1 MLTVT
6 DPVLVFTIL
15 ALVMLVA
22 PVIADRLH
30 IPDLVLLLLAGA
42 VLGPHGLHILDRS
55 SAVTMLGS
63 VGLLYIMFLAGLE
76 IDLFRF
82 MRSYRKS
89 VAFGLLTFL
98 IPQVLGALAGHYV
111 LGMDWMAS
119 VLLASMFA
127 SHTLLAYPLASRLGI
142 ARSEPVAITVGA
154 TIITDTLAL
163 MVLAVIADMA
173 RGVTLDFAFWATV
186 VLGIGTLS
194 LLVWKVVPYV
204 SRWFFQHVTEKSNAQ
219 FLFVMVA
226 VCALGYL
233 SHFAK
238 MEPIIGAFLVG
249 AAFNRLI
256 PENSPLMSRITFA
269 GHTLF
274 IPFFLISVGMLVD
287 PAAMLTGSRSWI
299 VGGTMVVMVI
309 ATKYAAATL
318 CRLFFRY
325 SSAAGNVMFGL
336 SVVQAAATLAAVVVG
351 HDLGIFDDAVL
362 NGAISMILV
371 TCPLGSWMVARYGRQ
386 MALESPVP
394 VSTALASQRILI
406 PVKQISTATRLL
418 DLAFLLRNEARPG
431 GIYPLTI
438 VPDQANADA
447 AVDAAENLL
456 GSCLAHAA
464 SADILIE
471 PSLRMAVN
479 VSDSIIQ
486 VSRER
491 RAGIVL
497 LNWSGRAASSIRIF
511 GSAMQSLVQNCS
523 SQLIVCRLTEPFNTG
538 KRLMVL
544 FPPFASRRRDIG
556 AFTQNIKWL
565 AHRAGLELWAYTPGV
580 SEDAEITALLK
591 QTKPDCPLKL
601 VQAGPW
607 AQARTALFSAIAQ
620 DDVIV
625 LPLDR
630 RNGIMWSPELDRL
643 AELISSRFP
652 HNNLLISYPS
662 LAQLETQKDELTE
675 TSMDEACF
683 PLQIPFELAPGI
695 PLEDALRQLS
705 AGAYPDS
712 PSEAQGAFSTL
723 LASAHSYPVELAAG
737 MVLLHARSG
746 NLPRVLLMVCHAPAG
761 WRFDSLPEPAVWILV
776 LLGSKELPPE
786 DHLKTLSA
794 VAGRLHSIEEKMRL
808 TPATSAAAL
817 CALLAEEPPGGDRR
831 GGRV

>member
-6 DPVLVFTIL
+6 DPVLIFAIL

-22 PVIADRLH
+22 PVFADRLR

-89 VAFGLLTFL
+89 VVFGLLTFL
-98 IPQVLGALAGHYV
+98 IPQLLGTLAGHYL
-111 LGMDWMAS
+111 LGMGWAAS
-119 VLLASMFA
+119 ILLASLFA

-163 MVLAVIADMA
+163 IVLAVIADMA
-173 RGVTLDFAFWATV
+173 RGVTLNFGFWVTV
-186 VLGIGTLS
+186 ILGIGTLS
-194 LLVWKVVPYV
+194 LLIWKVVPYV
-204 SRWFFQHVTEKSNAQ
+204 SRWFFQNVTEKSNAQ

-309 ATKYAAATL
+309 VTKYAAATL
-318 CRLFFRY
+318 CRLLFGY
-325 SSAAGNVMFGL
+325 TSAAGKVMFGL

-351 HDLGIFDDAVL
+351 HDLGIFDDTVL

-386 MALESPVP
+386 MALETPVP

-406 PVKQISTATRLL
+406 PVTHISTATRLL

-438 VPDQANADA
+438 VPDQSNADA

-479 VSDSIIQ
+479 VSDSIVQ

-497 LNWSGRAASSIRIF
+497 LNWSGRSTSSIRIF
-511 GSAMQSLVQNCS
+511 GSVMQNLVQNCF
-523 SQLIVCRLTEPFNTG
+523 SQLIVCRLTTPFNTA

-556 AFTQNIKWL
+556 VFIQNIKWL
-565 AHRAGLELWAYTPGV
+565 AHRAGLELWVYLPGLR
-580 SEDAEITALLK
+580 EGDALTALLK
-591 QTKPDCPLKL
+591 QTKPDCPLNF
-601 VQAGPW
+601 ADGEAW
-607 AQARTALFSAIAQ
+607 SQARAAMFNAIAP

-630 RNGIMWSPELDRL
+630 RNGIMWSPEMDRL
-643 AELISSRFP
+643 AELVSSRFP
-652 HNNLLISYPS
+652 QNNLLICYPS
-662 LAQLETQKDELTE
+662 LAMLDTQTDELTE
-675 TSMDEACF
+675 ISAEESYF
-683 PLQIPFELAPGI
+683 PVQLPFELAHGVT
-695 PLEDALRQLS
+695 LEEALHHLT
-705 AGAYPDS
+705 AVAFPDH
-712 PSEAQGAFSTL
+712 PHEALAAFSSL

-737 MVLLHARSG
+737 MVLLHARFG
-746 NLPRVLLMVCHAPAG
+746 NLPRAQLMVCHAPEG
-761 WRFDSLPEPAVWILV
+761 WRFESLPEPAVWILV
-776 LLGSKELPPE
+776 LLGSKERPPE

-794 VAGRLHSIEEKMRL
+794 VAGRLHSIEEKQQL
-808 TPATSAAAL
+808 NPATSAAEL
-817 CALLAEEPPGGDRR
+817 CALLAEEPSGG
-831 GGRV
+831 